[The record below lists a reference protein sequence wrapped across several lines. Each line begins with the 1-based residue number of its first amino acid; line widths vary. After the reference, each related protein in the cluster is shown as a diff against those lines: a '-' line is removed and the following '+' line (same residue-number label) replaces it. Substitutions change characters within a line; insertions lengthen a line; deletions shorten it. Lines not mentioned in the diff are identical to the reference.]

1 MATSSESIAPIP
13 VRSFGVMATSS
24 ESIAP
29 IPVHWFLITVPLLW
43 AEIWEEEGGL
53 PLHALL
59 RVCTVKDLVSDA
71 QKIGKTGISEVRYIV
86 SMVNKTLHI

>member
-1 MATSSESIAPIP
+1 
-13 VRSFGVMATSS
+13 MATSS

-29 IPVHWFLITVPLLW
+29 IPVHWFLITVPPLW

-71 QKIGKTGISEVRYIV
+71 QKIGKNRHIRGKIYCFPWLTKHYISKA
-86 SMVNKTLHI
+86 MLTKPN